1 MIVGKLREPFLFE
14 AAPIVLT
21 WAQFFRKIETKNVL
35 DRRDCVVT
43 IEDIAKEA
51 GVSTTTVSN
60 VIHGRTNKVSGN
72 TVDLINEIIRR
83 RGYVPNLSA
92 RALKIRSSKLVALIN
107 HLEGGDREK
116 FWSDPFYVSLTG
128 AVEQALRERGYFLMI
143 RAISEPA
150 ELLAFLRNWNVEG
163 VFLPGLFEDDP
174 FYKTLYDLKKP
185 VVLTDSY
192 ISDLG
197 PMTNIGLQDFEGA
210 RLAAEHLIQ
219 NGHRRIV
226 FAGPKM
232 KRGGVLEQRLNGYRK
247 ALQDHGIAF
256 DSDLLY
262 ECEFDTDIMMELGRK
277 LAGRQDI
284 TAVFATAD
292 VLAAGIMSGLQQ
304 AGRMV
309 PRDISV
315 VGFDDISWSRMTNPM
330 LTTIHQD
337 ADAKGRLAAEC
348 MIRLLEGETVKT
360 PNRILS
366 VSLVQRDSVRD
377 ISE

>member
-1 MIVGKLREPFLFE
+1 M
-14 AAPIVLT
+14 
-21 WAQFFRKIETKNVL
+21 
-35 DRRDCVVT
+35 VT

-60 VIHGRTNKVSGN
+60 VIHGRTNKVSGK
-72 TVDLINEIIRR
+72 TVDRINEIIRR

-92 RALKIRSSKLVALIN
+92 RALKIRSSKLVALII
-107 HLEGGDREK
+107 HLDEGERER
-116 FWSDPFYVSLTG
+116 FWSDPFYISLTG

-143 RAISEPA
+143 RASAELD

-174 FYKTLYDLKKP
+174 FYKTLYDLQKP

-197 PMTNIGLQDFEGA
+197 PMTNIGLRDFDGA
-210 RLAAEHLIQ
+210 RLATEHLIE

-232 KRGGVLEQRLNGYRK
+232 KNGGVLEQRLNGYRQ
-247 ALQDHGIAF
+247 ALQDHGIGF
-256 DSDLLY
+256 DPDLIY
-262 ECEFDTDIMMELGRK
+262 ECEFDIDKMMELGRK
-277 LAGRQDI
+277 LAARQDI
-284 TAVFATAD
+284 TAIFATAD
-292 VLAAGIMSGLQQ
+292 MLAAGLMSGLHQ

-309 PRDISV
+309 PRDISI

-348 MIRLLEGETVKT
+348 MIRLLEGERVERH
-360 PNRILS
+360 NRALP